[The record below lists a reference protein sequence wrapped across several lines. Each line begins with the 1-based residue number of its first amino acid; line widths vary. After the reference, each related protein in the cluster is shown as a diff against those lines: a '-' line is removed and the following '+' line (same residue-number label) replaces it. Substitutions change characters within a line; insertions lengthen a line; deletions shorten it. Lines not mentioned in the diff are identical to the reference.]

1 MIFKYEN
8 ALKHMQ
14 SQTKIRRGN
23 RASFTAI
30 QNAFALEA
38 KNKKICNIYT
48 YNVNCQTHLN
58 RSGL

>member
-23 RASFTAI
+23 CASFTAI

-38 KNKKICNIYT
+38 KNKKICINIYT
-48 YNVNCQTHLN
+48 YNVN
-58 RSGL
+58 

>member
-23 RASFTAI
+23 CASFTAI

-38 KNKKICNIYT
+38 RNKKICIKYIYLQRQL
-48 YNVNCQTHLN
+48 VKCMIIE
-58 RSGL
+58 